1 MKSNSCTCRS
11 GSLRTRTSGVSL
23 VEILTT
29 VGVIGVLTAIGLVVY
44 KEIWDDSKAVIAE
57 ENAERLNSAVWKYNQ
72 IRSLISIAGDN
83 SASSDEAEV
92 LALLQTRDA
101 IKMPGSPYLSTN
113 VSFAASNDDD
123 DFRLL
128 WNGRAFQLAEPGT
141 AGAGIKMVF

>member
-1 MKSNSCTCRS
+1 MKSNSCTCRC
-11 GSLRTRTSGVSL
+11 GSRRPRTSGVSL
-23 VEILTT
+23 VEMLTT

-44 KEIWDDSKAVIAE
+44 KETWDDSKVVIAE

-92 LALLQTRDA
+92 LALVQTRDA

-113 VSFAASNDDD
+113 VSVAASSDDD

-141 AGAGIKMVF
+141 AGAGIKLVF